1 MTDTPSSIPE
11 LPRRPIWPVV
21 LVVAAIIGVALFFIL
36 RPASIQVDGSFH
48 AGIVEIDN
56 PPLLIEHE
64 FLLRNVSSNVVRI
77 EGAKATCGCTEFV
90 PPDPQIDP
98 GEEIVIPVSLR
109 LENTGPKSG
118 GVVLL
123 LDNGERVN
131 LTMSAVG
138 KRLKPIRIAPNPLS
152 LRGRSVRPVMTM
164 EWHSDTEAP
173 QMATLTTTNGLLVE
187 TEPWALKAK
196 ADGKGRPSLWW
207 ARLVITERPD
217 SAGGGML
224 TAQSGDLPPT
234 TIDVTWTVRVPR
246 QSPPAP
252 VPVDPAAN
260 PSANDASAEDAAPAG

>member
-1 MTDTPSSIPE
+1 MHDTPSSIPE

-21 LVVAAIIGVALFFIL
+21 AVVAAVIGAGLFFLL

-64 FLLRNVSSNVVRI
+64 FLLRNVSSKVLRI

-109 LENTGPKSG
+109 LENTGLKSG

-131 LTMSAVG
+131 LIMSAEG
-138 KRLKPIRIAPNPLS
+138 KRLKPIHISPNPLA

-164 EWHSDTEAP
+164 EWYSDTEAP
-173 QMATLTTTNGLLVE
+173 DMAALTTTGGLVIE

-196 ADGKGRPSLWW
+196 ADSKGRPSLWW
-207 ARLVITERPD
+207 ARLVVIERPD
-217 SAGGGML
+217 TAGGGTL
-224 TAQSGDLPPT
+224 TAQSGDLRPT
-234 TIDVTWTVRVPR
+234 TIDVTWTVRTPR

-252 VPVDPAAN
+252 TPVDPAAN